1 MNATCTIDTVS
12 ASELREGDWSTTAD
26 AAGPILRRAINGAV
40 LSSPRVQI
48 SFDAERGEYV
58 LGLTEH

>member
-1 MNATCTIDTVS
+1 MNASCTIATVS
-12 ASELREGDWSTTAD
+12 AAELRDADWSTTND
-26 AAGPILRRAINGAV
+26 AAGPILRRAIAGAV

-48 SFDAERGEYV
+48 SFDVDRGEYV